1 MLTYPEVTCW
11 QNFSIVESP
20 DPFGAGAYNF
30 QSISAVR
37 RNRVWLR
44 ETTSLLDRELKKS
57 SKLCQIL
64 QIYIYIFYEI
74 PVWCFACKSDC
85 F

>member
-1 MLTYPEVTCW
+1 MKTYLVRRHLFGWRFRPINAHQSGGDLL

-44 ETTSLLDRELKKS
+44 ETSYVFYYLFINLLYSMHTYRT
-57 SKLCQIL
+57 
-64 QIYIYIFYEI
+64 
-74 PVWCFACKSDC
+74 
-85 F
+85 

>member
-1 MLTYPEVTCW
+1 MLTHPEVICW

-30 QSISAVR
+30 QSISAVW

-44 ETTSLLDRELKKS
+44 ETKLTVNS
-57 SKLCQIL
+57 SAAM
-64 QIYIYIFYEI
+64 F
-74 PVWCFACKSDC
+74 PVVWYYVKFSIS
-85 F
+85 

>member
-1 MLTYPEVTCW
+1 MVAGGLGQSMLTNQVVICL

-44 ETTSLLDRELKKS
+44 KTTTWLTKNCFVNFTRELLEGTNKEMV
-57 SKLCQIL
+57 
-64 QIYIYIFYEI
+64 YFRR
-74 PVWCFACKSDC
+74 
-85 F
+85 